1 MPSAIRKK
9 SCGSLT
15 IYSVDEDM
23 VAQALEQFVS
33 ACRQRPEV
41 LAVVLFGSL
50 AGDRFGV
57 GSDVDLLLILEDS
70 PLPFLDR
77 IPVYRPERFPV
88 DVDVFSY
95 TLEEVQSGHPVAL
108 EALRTGLV
116 LWQRTEGD
124 LFQDLPSQS
133 GGI

>member
-15 IYSVDEDM
+15 IYSVDEEM

-33 ACRQRPEV
+33 DCRQRPEV
-41 LAVVLFGSL
+41 LAMVLFGSL
-50 AGDRFGV
+50 ANDRFGV
-57 GSDVDLLLILEDS
+57 GSDVDLLLILEDC
-70 PLPFLDR
+70 PLPFLER

-88 DVDVFSY
+88 DVDLFCY
-95 TLEEVQSGHPVAL
+95 TLKEVRSGHPVAL
-108 EALRTGLV
+108 EALRTGRV

-124 LFQDLPSQS
+124 LFQDLPSRS